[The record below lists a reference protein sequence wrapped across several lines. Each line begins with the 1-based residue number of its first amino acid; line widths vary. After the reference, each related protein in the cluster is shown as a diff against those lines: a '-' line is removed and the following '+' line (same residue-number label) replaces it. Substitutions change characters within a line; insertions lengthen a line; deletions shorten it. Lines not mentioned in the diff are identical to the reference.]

1 VELVK
6 RCLRAGSD
14 HYAVLGVPRSAT
26 DDELKR
32 AYRKLALK
40 LHPDKC
46 VTHGWRALVWAAVV
60 APALSHGPGGLV
72 SLR

>member
-1 VELVK
+1 MELVK